1 VGLTLTTIYRYPV
14 KSCRRDEM
22 QQAEVEPWG
31 LTGDRRWMLVDDEGA
46 VVTARECRSL
56 LSVIPVLDGTA
67 LRLYAPGRSSLTIK
81 VPEGELAPVTVWSSQ
96 LDAMP
101 AAPEAHVWFSQV
113 AGMSLRLVY
122 LDDPLRRRLN
132 PQFSEAGDRVSFA
145 DGYPLLLASEAS
157 LACLNRW
164 IAEGTRASDG
174 PLPMT
179 RFRPNVV
186 VGGAAPWA
194 EDGWRRLRIGDVT
207 FRAVKGCDRCV
218 MTMIDPE
225 TLTTTKEPIA
235 TLARYRRWD
244 GATWFGM
251 NLIPDGATAGATIRV
266 GGPVEI
272 LEEGDASDGPP
283 R

>member
-1 VGLTLTTIYRYPV
+1 VAVTLASIYRYPV

-22 QQAEVEPWG
+22 PQAEVEPWG
-31 LTGDRRWMLVDDEGA
+31 LAGDRRWMLVDDDGA
-46 VVTARECRSL
+46 LVTARERRRL
-56 LSVIPVLDGTA
+56 LLVTPVLDGTA
-67 LRLYAPGRSSLTIK
+67 LRLHAPGHPSLTVK
-81 VPEGELAPVTVWSSQ
+81 VPEGELAQVSLWSSR
-96 LDAMP
+96 LDAAP
-101 AAPEAHVWFSQV
+101 AVPEAHAWFSEV

-122 LDDPLRRRLN
+122 LDDPLRRRAN
-132 PQFSEAGDRVSFA
+132 PQFSAAGDRVSFA
-145 DGYPLLLASEAS
+145 DGYPLLLASESS

-164 IAEGTRASDG
+164 IAEGPRACDG

-186 VGGAAPWA
+186 VRGAAAWA
-194 EDGWRRLRIGDVT
+194 EDGWRLLRIGDVT

-235 TLARYRRWD
+235 TLARYRHWD

-251 NLIPDGATAGATIRV
+251 NLIPDSLAAGAAIRV
-266 GGPVEI
+266 GDPVEI
-272 LEEGDASDGPP
+272 LEEVDAPDGPP